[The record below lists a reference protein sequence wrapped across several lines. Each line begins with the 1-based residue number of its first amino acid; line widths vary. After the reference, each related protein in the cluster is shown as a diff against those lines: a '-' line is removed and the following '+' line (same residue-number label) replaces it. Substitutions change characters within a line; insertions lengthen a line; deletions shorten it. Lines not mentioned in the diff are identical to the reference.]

1 MPGNV
6 DDVQNRISE
15 TLMIEQIQT
24 TREEI
29 LHALEDGI
37 TLVTGNNRL
46 SAAVRQD
53 YEQHAV
59 NKGAT
64 VWPTPDILPW
74 TAWLKRSW
82 EDAVVTGAIVA
93 PGRILSSE
101 QELQVWE
108 DIIGNSD
115 QGHGLL
121 RTSATARTAREAWRL
136 LKAWRLDVGEAL
148 LTGNEDAEAFYA
160 WAEAFTS
167 RCLSFGWL
175 TADEMSEQFA
185 TMLNHD
191 SWEFPEALWVLGFDE
206 LTPAQTYILEAL
218 QRRCAVS
225 WVRIRQSGGQTV
237 RLACDDSLNEMDSL
251 ARWARS
257 RLEANP
263 KARIGI
269 VATDLAGIRASL
281 SDTLDRVLLPEVMK
295 PGTAAG
301 ARPWNISLGL
311 PLTEYPVIRSAL
323 LLLELLR
330 GRLSIEKAG
339 ALLLSPHID
348 GAEQEAGARALL
360 DHQLRRRGEPEIS
373 LSSLIFFAGLEGKP
387 GYCPRLLKRLLM
399 LHEAHEQHQ
408 GMADPVKWSNRF
420 ATWLKLGG
428 WTLGRSLSSEEFQAV
443 EKWRDLLSA
452 FSGLEAVTHKLSLA
466 EALSTLQRLA
476 ADSIFQP
483 QSEEAPIQVLGLYEA
498 MELRFDHLW
507 VMGLHDEIWP
517 PAPAPNPFLPLGLQR
532 RHGMPRASQE
542 RELAVARQITH
553 RLVEAA
559 DEVVF
564 SYPKRK
570 EAEALRPSPLILG
583 FEEDDRNR
591 LGLWQDEGWE
601 LQVHDSLQLEAIER
615 DTGPVLE
622 QHGAPGGSTLFRL
635 QSLCPFRAF
644 AELRLGARPLEEAQI
659 GLDAR
664 QRGTLVHRVM
674 ELFWEE
680 IQSQDRLMSLDEG
693 ELLIVIETQIDR
705 AMEEMARLK
714 PQAMTA
720 RFREVEKE
728 RLRRLVLE
736 WLDIELDRA
745 AFRVVG
751 HEQKV
756 TTEINGVGVRVQ
768 IDRIDALAD
777 GRKVLI
783 DYKTG
788 EVKPAQWF
796 GERPDDPQL
805 PLYSTILEGDIAA
818 VLFGQIRAGGLAF
831 NGIVADE
838 EVIGTLP
845 SNKRLKEVMENW
857 QGVLGEWRDMLD
869 RLAGD
874 FKDGVAEVDPKQDAT
889 CDNTYCVLGP
899 LCRIDEQRALNNQ
912 FAKEEE
918 ADD

>member
-1 MPGNV
+1 
-6 DDVQNRISE
+6 
-15 TLMIEQIQT
+15 MIEQIHISRDDLLQ
-24 TREEI
+24 
-29 LHALEDGI
+29 ALEEGV

-53 YEQHAV
+53 YEQYAMA
-59 NKGAT
+59 KGVV
-64 VWPTPDILPW
+64 VWSTPDILPW
-74 TAWLKRSW
+74 SAWLKRSW
-82 EDAVVTGAIVA
+82 EDAVVTGAIPA

-136 LKAWRLDVGEAL
+136 LKAWRLEAGEAL
-148 LTGNEDAEAFYA
+148 MPGNEDNEAFHA

-167 RCLSFGWL
+167 RCQSSGWL
-175 TADEMSEQFA
+175 TADEIGEQLSI
-185 TMLNHD
+185 MLSKD
-191 SWEFPEALWVLGFDE
+191 AAQCPEALWLLGFDD
-206 LTPAQTYILEAL
+206 LTPAQRYLLEAL
-218 QRRCAVS
+218 ERHCAVN
-225 WVRIRQSGGQTV
+225 WVRIEQSVGSAV
-237 RLACDDSLNEMDSL
+237 RMACDDSLNEMDGL

-263 KARIGI
+263 GARIGI
-269 VATDLAGIRASL
+269 VATDLAGIRAGL

-295 PGTAAG
+295 PGNAAG
-301 ARPWNISLGL
+301 TRPWNISLGL
-311 PLTEYPVIRSAL
+311 PLTEYPVIRSAI

-330 GRLSIEKAG
+330 GRISLEQAG
-339 ALLLSPHID
+339 SLLLSPHID
-348 GAEQEAGARALL
+348 GAEHEAGARALL
-360 DHQLRRRGEPEIS
+360 DQQLRRRGEPEIS
-373 LSSLIFFAGLEGKP
+373 LNSLIYFAGLEGKP
-387 GYCPRLLKRLLM
+387 GYCPRLLHRLQRLQ
-399 LHEAHEQHQ
+399 EALEQHQ
-408 GMADPVKWSNRF
+408 GMADPVQWSRRF
-420 ATWLKLGG
+420 AAWLKLGG
-428 WTLGRSLSSEEFQAV
+428 WTQGRSLSSEEFQTI
-443 EKWRDLLSA
+443 EKWRDLLSV
-452 FSGLEAVTHKLSLA
+452 FSGLEAVTRRLSLA

-483 QSEEAPIQVLGLYEA
+483 KSEEAPVQVLGLYEA

-507 VMGLHDEIWP
+507 VMGLHDEVWP
-517 PAPAPNPFLPLGLQR
+517 PAPAPNPFLPLVLQR

-542 RELAVARQITH
+542 RELAVARQITR
-553 RLVEAA
+553 RLAAAA

-564 SYPKRK
+564 SYPKRQ
-570 EAEALRPSPLILG
+570 EAEALRPSPLIMG
-583 FEEDDRNR
+583 F
-591 LGLWQDEGWE
+591 DEGDRAQLRMWQGE
-601 LQVHDSLQLEAIER
+601 GWVRQVHDSSKLEAVER
-615 DTGPVLE
+615 DAGPALE
-622 QHGAPGGSTLFRL
+622 QHGAPGGSSLFRL

-664 QRGTLVHRVM
+664 QRGNLVHRVM

-680 IQSQDRLMSLDEG
+680 VQSQGRLLQLDE
-693 ELLIVIETQIDR
+693 EALLTVIETQIEQ
-705 AMEEMARLK
+705 AMEEMTRLQ

-720 RFREVEKE
+720 RFKEVEKE
-728 RLRRLVLE
+728 RLSRLVLE
-736 WLDIELDRA
+736 WLDLERDRA

-756 TTEINGVGVRVQ
+756 SAEINGVEVRVQ

-838 EVIGTLP
+838 EVIGKLP

-857 QGVLGEWRDMLD
+857 QGVLGEWRVMLD

-874 FKDGVAEVDPKQDAT
+874 FKSGVAEVDPKQDAT

>member
-1 MPGNV
+1 M

-15 TLMIEQIQT
+15 TPMIEQIQI
-24 TREEI
+24 TRDELI
-29 LHALEDGI
+29 HALEAGV
-37 TLVTGNNRL
+37 TLITGNNRL

-59 NKGAT
+59 DKGAT

-74 TAWLKRSW
+74 SAWLKRSW
-82 EDAVVTGAIVA
+82 EEAVVSGSITA

-136 LKAWRLDVGEAL
+136 LKAWRLDIGEAL

-160 WAEAFTS
+160 WAEAFKS
-167 RCLSFGWL
+167 RCVSSGWL
-175 TADEMSEQFA
+175 TADEISERLA
-185 TMLNHD
+185 TTLNNE
-191 SWEFPEALWVLGFDE
+191 SGGCPEAIWVLGFDE
-206 LTPAQTYILEAL
+206 LTPAQSDILEAL

-225 WVRIRQSGGQTV
+225 WVRIRQSGSRTV
-237 RLACDDSLNEMDSL
+237 RMACDDGLNEMDSL

-263 KARIGI
+263 KTRIGI
-269 VATDLAGIRASL
+269 VATDLSGIRASL

-295 PGTAAG
+295 PGTAAA

-311 PLTEYPVIRSAL
+311 PLSEYPVIHSAL

-330 GRLSIEKAG
+330 GRFSIEQAG

-348 GAEQEAGARALL
+348 GAEHEAGARALL

-373 LSSLIFFAGLEGKP
+373 LKSLIYFAGLEGKP
-387 GYCPRLLKRLLM
+387 GYCPRLLKRLQA
-399 LHEAHEQHQ
+399 LHEAHEQHE
-408 GMADPVKWSNRF
+408 GISDPVQWSNRF
-420 ATWLKLGG
+420 AAWLKLGG
-428 WTLGRSLSSEEFQAV
+428 WPLGRPLSSEEFQAV

-452 FSGLEAVTHKLSLA
+452 FSGLEAVTHKLSFV

-483 QSEEAPIQVLGLYEA
+483 QSEEAPVQVLGLYEA

-507 VMGLHDEIWP
+507 VMGLHNEIWP
-517 PAPAPNPFLPLGLQR
+517 PAPAPNPFLPLALQR

-542 RELAVARQITH
+542 RELAVARQVTR
-553 RLVEAA
+553 RLAEAA

-570 EAEALRPSPLILG
+570 EAEALRPSPLIMD
-583 FEEDDRNR
+583 FEEEDRER
-591 LGLWQDEGWE
+591 LGLWQGEGWE
-601 LQVHDSLQLEAIER
+601 RQVHYSRKLEAIEQ
-615 DTGPVLE
+615 DTGTTLE
-622 QHGAPGGSTLFRL
+622 QHGAPGGSSLFRL

-664 QRGTLVHRVM
+664 QRGNLVHRVM

-680 IQSQDRLMSLDEG
+680 VKSQDRLMSLE
-693 ELLIVIETQIDR
+693 EEILLMVIEAQIDQ

-736 WLDIELDRA
+736 WLDLERDRA
-745 AFRVVG
+745 AFRVVE

-756 TTEINGVGVRVQ
+756 TAEINGVGVRVQ

-805 PLYSTILEGDIAA
+805 PLYSTVVEGNIAA

-831 NGIVADE
+831 NGIVADDA
-838 EVIGTLP
+838 VIGKLP

-857 QGVLGEWRDMLD
+857 QGVLGEWKTILE

-874 FKDGVAEVDPKQDAT
+874 FKNGVADVDPKQDST
-889 CDNTYCVLGP
+889 CTSTYCALHP
-899 LCRIDEQRALNNQ
+899 LCRVDEKRVLNNQ
-912 FAKEEE
+912 SIEEE
-918 ADD
+918 TND